1 MNPLPTRYALMRD
14 RTHWDGVS
22 SGLAF
27 DADGV
32 ASLLPIPAPPQTV
45 ALPGPFGVL
54 PSGVA
59 CVACASAFVSD
70 TAHHQVVYVDGLCHA
85 QARIPPV
92 AKPGSGIG
100 EFDGPRGIVFAP
112 GRGLYVADSGN
123 ARIVLLRDPTLEP
136 VAILTAGLTEP
147 RALALDSAGR
157 LYVVDGPAGTL
168 FRFFAN
174 GTPDAVYAAAMASAG
189 VAARFIAVAADDT
202 LYASTATG
210 GLLHFDAAGL
220 PLPALAALDATITVG
235 ALAISGELLYA
246 ADTTSGALAILDRA
260 SGATL
265 ATMPRFV
272 GPVTALSVCADGVL
286 LVKTGDDHEL
296 LRCPLDAVAASGTL
310 QAGPLDA
317 GEKDAWYVALCEA
330 ELSPGAGVKIAL
342 YATDVAAAV
351 PGPTDWVEVAAASAL
366 IANLFP
372 AVAARYLWLRV
383 TLSSA
388 DNLATPRLSQVR
400 AETPGEDY
408 LDELPAIY
416 RNADVGK
423 NFLARM
429 LGALRV
435 QFDRSERVIDG
446 LPLRVAIDFAP
457 VSELGWIASWLGF
470 ELPPGLPGDEQRKLL
485 HRVTALYDRRWTPA
499 GVAELVH
506 VYTGVRPRII
516 EAWRE
521 RHVWQL
527 GVDSALGFDTGLGV
541 ENPAG
546 LIVPD
551 PAVPGSGSAAC
562 DCSPD
567 RVVIGSAVVG
577 ASGPLTHDEFGTP
590 LFAETAHRFIVSVP
604 AYQAPESFIRDAI
617 RRVIDR
623 EKPAHTDYALCFVEP
638 AMRVGLQA
646 LLGIDTYVADQPAGA
661 SLAGMTIG
669 LNAYLASCGG
679 AGHVGSQGEL
689 GRSTRLA

>member
-100 EFDGPRGIVFAP
+100 EFDEPRGIVFAP

-136 VAILTAGLTEP
+136 VAILTAGLAEP

-157 LYVVDGPAGTL
+157 LYVVDGPAGKL
-168 FRFFAN
+168 LRFFAN

-220 PLPALAALDATITVG
+220 PLPALAALDSTITAG

-272 GPVTALSVCADGVL
+272 GPVTALSACADGVL
-286 LVKTGDDHEL
+286 LVKTGDDGEL

-310 QAGPLDA
+310 EAGPLDA

-330 ELSPGAGVKIAL
+330 EVSPSAGVKIAL

-351 PGPTDWVEVAAASAL
+351 PGPTDWVEVEAASAL
-366 IANLFP
+366 VANLFP

-388 DNLATPRLSQVR
+388 DNLATPTPLASAGRDARRRLPGPASRDLSQRGRGQELSR
-400 AETPGEDY
+400 AD
-408 LDELPAIY
+408 A
-416 RNADVGK
+416 
-423 NFLARM
+423 
-429 LGALRV
+429 
-435 QFDRSERVIDG
+435 
-446 LPLRVAIDFAP
+446 
-457 VSELGWIASWLGF
+457 
-470 ELPPGLPGDEQRKLL
+470 
-485 HRVTALYDRRWTPA
+485 
-499 GVAELVH
+499 
-506 VYTGVRPRII
+506 
-516 EAWRE
+516 
-521 RHVWQL
+521 
-527 GVDSALGFDTGLGV
+527 
-541 ENPAG
+541 
-546 LIVPD
+546 
-551 PAVPGSGSAAC
+551 GSAARAIR
-562 DCSPD
+562 P
-567 RVVIGSAVVG
+567 
-577 ASGPLTHDEFGTP
+577 FGTRDRRPPAARRDRLRARERARLDCELAGLRTAAGAAGRRAAQASASRHRP
-590 LFAETAHRFIVSVP
+590 LRSPMDARGGRRAGSRIHRSSGRASSKRGVSATSGSSAWTP
-604 AYQAPESFIRDAI
+604 RSGSIRAWVSRI
-617 RRVIDR
+617 RR
-623 EKPAHTDYALCFVEP
+623 
-638 AMRVGLQA
+638 G
-646 LLGIDTYVADQPAGA
+646 
-661 SLAGMTIG
+661 
-669 LNAYLASCGG
+669 
-679 AGHVGSQGEL
+679 
-689 GRSTRLA
+689 